1 MDNLRA
7 CLLWTLED
15 GNDIELGQR
24 ITATARRIWARGFPY
39 EGKRWIVVARQL
51 VSETTPA
58 GVTVGLALAEA
69 NLFTV
74 LREFGAA
81 LVAANAYE
89 DGYVHGGDELALA
102 EARGLPASR

>member
-1 MDNLRA
+1 VFALD
-7 CLLWTLED
+7 
-15 GNDIELGQR
+15 
-24 ITATARRIWARGFPY
+24 ARRRKRYRIGAAHNGDGTANLGARGFPY

-51 VSETTPA
+51 VSETTRA
-58 GVTVGLALAEA
+58 GVTVGLALAEG

-74 LREFGAA
+74 LRDLGAA
-81 LVAANAYE
+81 LVAANACE